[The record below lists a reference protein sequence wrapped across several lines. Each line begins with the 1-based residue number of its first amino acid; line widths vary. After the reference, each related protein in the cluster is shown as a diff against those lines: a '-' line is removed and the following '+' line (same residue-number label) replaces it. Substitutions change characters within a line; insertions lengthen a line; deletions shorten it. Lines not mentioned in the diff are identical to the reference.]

1 MIRASIFLSGF
12 VVALAISSSA
22 AAVGYLATRP
32 IALEPLVL
40 GTEESGYG
48 MSMMEYQLE
57 TGKAYSLE
65 IISTG
70 RKEYAFEAPE
80 FFTFIWLRK
89 VEAGNMEI
97 KASHVYE
104 LEFEEE
110 AECEIFFVPIKPG
123 TYTFRARGL
132 EAKGM
137 VGTFV
142 VK

>member
-1 MIRASIFLSGF
+1 MRIRQA
-12 VVALAISSSA
+12 VVIAATIAAWNAGNA
-22 AAVGYLATRP
+22 AAQGYLATRP
-32 IALEPLVL
+32 IELEPLVL

-48 MSMMEYQLE
+48 LSVSEYQLE

-65 IISTG
+65 IVSTG

-80 FFTFIWLRK
+80 FFNFIWLRK
-89 VEAGNMEI
+89 IEAGNMEI

-110 AECEIFFVPIKPG
+110 ADCEIFFVPIKPG
-123 TYTFRARGL
+123 TYRFRARGL
-132 EAKGM
+132 EEQGM

-142 VK
+142 VR